1 MKANLYHQ
9 KGQTIALVAVSM
21 VSFVAMGALA
31 IDLTSLYSAR
41 GEIQRAADAAALA
54 GAKAFVDSGVTTDPG
69 NSNLQSIATTMA
81 QSYAAGAAAQNLVAK
96 GTAQLVPALPVMDFS
111 LLGNPRITVT
121 LQRTGLPLFFARI
134 WGSGFA
140 SVSATAV
147 AEAYNPSY
155 SQTGSTPF
163 LPSAPKC
170 VKPLLVPNGTTNANS
185 YVSTTTGSVT
195 APASAFL
202 GKQIVFNSP
211 CKPNGTGCQ
220 LPGGKKQLSQ
230 NEYLPMLTSST
241 HRYCPN
247 CAGSSD
253 FEQSI
258 ECCDGGAF
266 AFSQCSTGGAVAS
279 WDANVNP
286 GGPGNSGGP
295 VQSGLQCLT
304 HVPNGT
310 GQPDFLDASN
320 LTAGT
325 GPAQISPG
333 SFNQSRYGLSRN
345 ALIGT
350 SDSIITVPLFDN
362 LQLNL
367 QQASHQ
373 VTIVGFLTLFVND
386 ANAPNGN
393 FSATIL
399 NVTGCGSSPSS
410 APPVSGGGVSSI
422 PVRLIHN

>member
-1 MKANLYHQ
+1 MNTNSNRQ
-9 KGQTIALVAVSM
+9 KGQTIALVAVAM

-96 GTAQLVPALPVMDFS
+96 GAAQLVPALPVTDFS

-134 WGSGFA
+134 WGGNFA

-155 SQTGSTPF
+155 SQSKTTGF

-170 VKPLLVPNGTTNANS
+170 VKPLLVPNGTNNTNA
-185 YVSTTTGSVT
+185 YVNTTTGSVI
-195 APASAFL
+195 APAFANL

-211 CKPNGTGCQ
+211 CKPNSTGCQ
-220 LPGGKKQLSQ
+220 LPGGKNQLSQ
-230 NEYLPMLTSST
+230 NEYLPMLTSSV
-241 HRYCPN
+241 HRYCPS
-247 CAGSSD
+247 CSGSSD

-266 AFSQCSTGGAVAS
+266 AFSQCGTGGTVAS

-310 GQPDFLDASN
+310 GKPDLLDASN
-320 LTAGT
+320 LAAGT

-333 SFNQSRYGLSRN
+333 SFNQTRYGLSSN

-362 LQLNL
+362 LLVNL
-367 QQASHQ
+367 QQANHQ

-393 FSATIL
+393 FNATIL
-399 NVTGCGSSPSS
+399 NVTGCGNSPSS
-410 APPVSGGGVSSI
+410 APPVSGGGVSAI